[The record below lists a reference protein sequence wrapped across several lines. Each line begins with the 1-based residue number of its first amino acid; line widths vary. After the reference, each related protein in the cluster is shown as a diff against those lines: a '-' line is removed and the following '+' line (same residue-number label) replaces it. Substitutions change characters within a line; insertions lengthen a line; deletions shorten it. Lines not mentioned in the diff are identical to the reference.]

1 MKIIFT
7 LLLTGLCA
15 GACAEVLTLKDGTK
29 VEGTIEGE
37 MDGVMLLKTQYGAL
51 NIKRSDI
58 ASPAAPAVSTSPAE
72 GELPQAELPA
82 QPAREPKRTFTTI
95 TPSTSSF
102 ERTYYENG
110 VAIATETL
118 DARGE
123 LLGLQGFIK
132 DGTYREYY
140 ASGGLKTEKTVINAE
155 IAGVLKAYYPNGVL
169 QSEAAYSAG
178 VLNGPVRFYGDNAKL
193 LFEQSFKN
201 GVSNGWFR
209 EYDAAGALKS
219 ELFYANGQVAER
231 PKTTEALKPAAA
243 EAAPQDRA
251 HEGLLA
257 VEDEPDP
264 AARDQARERAEESD
278 GFGFVHIL
286 VGVGWLSVTTV
297 QSSMTRTL
305 LISGSFWISANASGE
320 GALSRLST
328 VNALPPMLS
337 RFMLMLAMLILCLP
351 ISVPR

>member
-15 GACAEVLTLKDGTK
+15 GVYAEVFTLKDGTK

-37 MDGVMLLKTQYGAL
+37 MDGVMLVKTQYGAL
-51 NIKRSDI
+51 NIKRADI
-58 ASPAAPAVSTSPAE
+58 ASPAAPAVSTSPAAE
-72 GELPQAELPA
+72 ELPQAELPA
-82 QPAREPKRTFTTI
+82 RPAHEPKLTFTTI

-102 ERTYYENG
+102 ERTYFENG

-140 ASGGLKTEKTVINAE
+140 ASGGLKTEKSVVNAE

-169 QSEAAYSAG
+169 QSEASYASG

-193 LFEQSFKN
+193 MFEQNFKN

-219 ELFYANGQVAER
+219 ELFYANGQVAEK
-231 PKTTEALKPAAA
+231 PKTTEAVKPAAA
-243 EAAPQDRA
+243 EAAPESPVTGKPQKLARGERFTFYLNNKYVAKVQMDKDFNIISK
-251 HEGLLA
+251 EGKVPDGA
-257 VEDEPDP
+257 VKVYNKEGKLEKEFVFEKNEIVVMRMYNETGALI
-264 AARDQARERAEESD
+264 AAVAYKEDQA
-278 GFGFVHIL
+278 VKK
-286 VGVGWLSVTTV
+286 
-297 QSSMTRTL
+297 
-305 LISGSFWISANASGE
+305 
-320 GALSRLST
+320 
-328 VNALPPMLS
+328 
-337 RFMLMLAMLILCLP
+337 
-351 ISVPR
+351 